1 MSRDYG
7 MTALE
12 SDIVSRDIIASPK
25 ETLQLEG
32 VTIASGQNLVRGTC
46 LGKQTANGKYYE
58 WDTGASDGTET
69 LAGILSVDTDAS
81 LADEVADAFV
91 KGEFNKDALNATA
104 SSMISVG
111 FVNNALVSL
120 MIREEE

>member
-32 VTIASGQNLVRGTC
+32 VTIASGQNLVKGTC
-46 LGKQTANGKYYE
+46 LGKQTANGKYYK
-58 WDTGASDGTET
+58 WDTAASDGTET
-69 LAGILSVDTDAS
+69 LAGILSVDTDAT
-81 LADEVADAFV
+81 LGDEVADAFI

-120 MIREEE
+120 MITEEN

>member
-32 VTIASGQNLVRGTC
+32 VTIASGQNLVKGTC
-46 LGKQTANGKYYE
+46 LGKQTANGKYYK
-58 WDTGASDGTET
+58 WDTAASDGTET
-69 LAGILSVDTDAS
+69 LAGILSVDTDATS
-81 LADEVADAFV
+81 GDEVADAFI

-120 MIREEE
+120 MITEEN